1 MLADACEAATRSI
14 TDPTPGKI
22 QAMVHHII
30 TKRFLEEQFSDCDLT
45 FKDLQIIEVQFTR
58 ILVSLH
64 HHRIEY
70 PGQKS
75 ALHSH
80 PESKEGQAH
89 PSKHSHPHSHSHS
102 HSLSHSHSP
111 VKHGEKK

>member
-14 TDPTPGKI
+14 ADPTPAKI

-45 FKDLQIIEVQFTR
+45 IRDLQVIEENFTR
-58 ILVSLH
+58 TLVSLH

-70 PGQKS
+70 PGQKN
-75 ALHSH
+75 AMATAATNA
-80 PESKEGQAH
+80 G
-89 PSKHSHPHSHSHS
+89 
-102 HSLSHSHSP
+102 
-111 VKHGEKK
+111 GKKTG

>member
-14 TDPTPGKI
+14 SDPTPGKI

-30 TKRFLEEQFSDCDLT
+30 TKRFLEEQFSDCELT
-45 FKDLQIIEVQFTR
+45 FKDLQTIELHFSRT
-58 ILVSLH
+58 LVSLH

-75 ALHSH
+75 AIHSSKHSKPHTSSSHSH
-80 PESKEGQAH
+80 SDSH
-89 PSKHSHPHSHSHS
+89 SHSSKHSHSHA
-102 HSLSHSHSP
+102 
-111 VKHGEKK
+111 KIKENK